1 VLIVFGAL
9 KIELGPI
16 LRSIHIY
23 NIHKAGK
30 TILYEG
36 FRDSRPIAII
46 QTGMGAKNAMQAAQ
60 FFKDNFLGYI
70 KDRIMGPGDNIEVL
84 MIGLCGAADE
94 SMKIG
99 DTVVYNSIKNITRS
113 DEKRFSLNGSLKLE
127 KTGPARNRIKDGQLY
142 AAGATVPEVI
152 TSPAAKK
159 QLNTGFDVQTIDMES
174 YPIAETIQEMN
185 LPFSCIRIVSDGARD
200 LLPSYFRSAPGI
212 KMAVNIMLSLLRSI
226 FDRKEFTANKN
237 AIKNIKKA
245 NLKLA
250 KVSTGLISGFT
261 ADVSN
266 KTL

>member
-1 VLIVFGAL
+1 MLVVFGAL

-30 TILYEG
+30 TIIYEG
-36 FRDSRPIAII
+36 FKDSGPIAII
-46 QTGMGAKNAMQAAQ
+46 QTGMGAKNAMQAAK

-70 KDRIMGPGDNIEVL
+70 KDRIIGPENNIEVL
-84 MIGLCGAADE
+84 MIGFCGATDE

-99 DTVVYNSIKNITRS
+99 DTVVYSSIKNITRS
-113 DEKRFSLNGSLKLE
+113 DEKEFSLNSSLELGKD
-127 KTGPARNRIKDGQLY
+127 GPARNRIKDGPLY

-159 QLNTGFDVQTIDMES
+159 QLNTGFDIQAIDMES
-174 YPIAETIQEMN
+174 YPVAETVREMN
-185 LPFSCIRIVSDGARD
+185 LPFSCIRVVSDGAGD
-200 LLPSYFRSAPGI
+200 LLPSYFGSTTGI

-226 FDRKEFTANKN
+226 FDRKELTANKN
-237 AIKNIKKA
+237 AVKNIRKA
-245 NLKLA
+245 NLRLA
-250 KVSTGLISGFT
+250 KVSADLISGFT
-261 ADVSN
+261 ANTSN